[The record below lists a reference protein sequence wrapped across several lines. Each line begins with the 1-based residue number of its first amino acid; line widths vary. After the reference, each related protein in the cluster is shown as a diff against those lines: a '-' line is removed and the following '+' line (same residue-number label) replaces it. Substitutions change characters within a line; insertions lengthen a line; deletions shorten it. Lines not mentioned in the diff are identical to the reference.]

1 MTRHAAI
8 VATLLLS
15 AIPSLRANG
24 AQAEKPNV
32 LVILSDDHSA
42 AHVGCYGNPDI
53 KTPNLD
59 AFAASGLRCD
69 RAYVT
74 CPQCVPSRASIL
86 TGRSPVSIG
95 MTRFSAP
102 LPRDVRTF
110 PELLRAAGW
119 FTGVAGRTYHLDGA
133 PTSPESRAVFEKHGM
148 VTFADRFD
156 FVKKAHGSTQ
166 SLAQFQEFLDL
177 KPQEKPFFLQLCSAD
192 PHRPLAECG
201 PERHDPATI
210 RLPAHYPDTPL
221 VREDFAKYYDEISHL
236 DVFFGDVMAELE
248 RRHLAQNTVVVFMG
262 DNGCSQLRGKGT
274 LYEFGIR
281 VPLLIRWP
289 AKIRPGSVAAEL
301 ISGEDIAPTLLEAVG
316 LPVPPEMTGK
326 SFAGLFQGD
335 THTSREYIFA
345 ERGAHGS
352 ALPNGSASFD
362 LGRVVVSPTHKLIY
376 NVTWQLPYQPVDCT
390 QEPFWTELQQ
400 LNRDKKLEHRWAQ
413 LYFSPTRAMFELYDL
428 QADPAELNNLAG
440 NSAAAVV
447 ESELKAALQEWM
459 ILERDFVPLPVAPEA
474 STGKRDKGNG

>member
-1 MTRHAAI
+1 MTRHTALVAI
-8 VATLLLS
+8 LLLS
-15 AIPSLRANG
+15 AMPCLQALG
-24 AQAEKPNV
+24 AQSDKPNV

-42 AHVGCYGNPDI
+42 AHVGCYGNPDV

-86 TGRSPVSIG
+86 TGRSPVSIA

-110 PELLRAAGW
+110 PELMRAAGW
-119 FTGVAGRTYHLDGA
+119 FIGVAGRTYHLDGA
-133 PTSPESRAVFEKHGM
+133 PTSPESRAVFEKHRL
-148 VTFADRFD
+148 VTFPDRFD
-156 FVKKAHGSTQ
+156 FVNKAYDNAA
-166 SLAQFQEFLDL
+166 SLAQFREFLDL
-177 KPQEKPFFLQLCSAD
+177 KPRDKPFFLQLCSAD

-201 PERHDPATI
+201 PEKHDPSTI
-210 RLPAHYPDTPL
+210 ALPAHYPDTQL
-221 VREDFAKYYDEISHL
+221 VRKDFASYYDEISHL
-236 DVFFGDVMAELE
+236 DVFFGNVLAELDA
-248 RRHLAQNTVVVFMG
+248 RGLAQNTVVVFMG

-289 AKIRPGSVAAEL
+289 ARIKPGSVAAEL
-301 ISGEDIAPTLLEAVG
+301 ISGEDIAPTLLEAAG

-326 SFAGLFQGD
+326 SFVRLLRGD
-335 THTSREYIFA
+335 AHVSREYIFA
-345 ERGAHGS
+345 ERGAHAS
-352 ALPNGSASFD
+352 NLPNGSGSFD

-376 NVTWQLPYQPVDCT
+376 NVTWQLPYQPVDCSG
-390 QEPFWTELQQ
+390 EPFWIELQQ
-400 LNRDKKLEHRWAQ
+400 LHREKKLDDRWAS
-413 LYFSPTRAMFELYDL
+413 LYFSPTRAMFELFDL

-440 NSAAAVV
+440 TPAAAAI
-447 ESELKAALQEWM
+447 EAELKGALQEWM

-474 STGKRDKGNG
+474 RRRKAGKGKG

>member
-1 MTRHAAI
+1 M
-8 VATLLLS
+8 LLLS
-15 AIPSLRANG
+15 AVQPLRAKESQVS
-24 AQAEKPNV
+24 QADKPNI
-32 LVILSDDHSA
+32 LIILSDDHSA

-86 TGRSPVSIG
+86 TGRSPVSIA

-133 PTSPESRAVFEKHGM
+133 PTSPESRAIFEKHGM
-148 VTFADRFD
+148 VTFPDRFD
-156 FVKKAHGSTQ
+156 FVKKAGDNAT
-166 SLAQFQEFLDL
+166 SLAQFREFLNL
-177 KPQEKPFFLQLCSAD
+177 KPRDKPFFLQLCSTD
-192 PHRPLAECG
+192 PHRPLTECG
-201 PERHDPATI
+201 PVRHDPSTI
-210 RLPAHYPDTPL
+210 TLPAHYPDTQL
-221 VREDFAKYYDEISHL
+221 LREDFARYYNEVSHL
-236 DVFFGDVMAELE
+236 DVFFGNVVSELE
-248 RRHLAQNTVVVFMG
+248 SRGLSQNTIVVFMG

-289 AKIRPGSVAAEL
+289 AKIKPGSVAAEL
-301 ISGEDIAPTLLEAVG
+301 ISGEDIAPTLLEATG

-326 SFAGLFQGD
+326 SFVRLLQGD
-335 THTSREYIFA
+335 AHGGREYIFA
-345 ERGAHGS
+345 ERGAHAS
-352 ALPNGSASFD
+352 SLPNGSASFD

-376 NVTWQLPYQPVDCT
+376 NVTWQLPYQPVDFAG
-390 QEPFWTELQQ
+390 EPFWAELQQ
-400 LNRDKKLEHRWAQ
+400 LHRDQKLEQRWVD
-413 LYFSPTRAMFELYDL
+413 LYFSPTRTMFELYDL
-428 QADPAELNNLAG
+428 QSDPSELKNLAG
-440 NSAAAVV
+440 TPTAAVV
-447 ESELKAALQEWM
+447 ESDLKAALQEWM
-459 ILERDFVPLPVAPEA
+459 ILERDFVPLPVAPRA
-474 STGKRDKGNG
+474 KTGKGD